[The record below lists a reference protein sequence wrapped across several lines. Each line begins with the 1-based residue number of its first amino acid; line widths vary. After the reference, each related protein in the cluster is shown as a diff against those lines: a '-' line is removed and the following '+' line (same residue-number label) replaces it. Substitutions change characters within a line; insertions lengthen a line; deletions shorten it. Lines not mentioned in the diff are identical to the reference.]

1 MAKPTDKPATG
12 TDDKDDT
19 SDNDDK
25 GDKPLGDGG
34 ERALKAER
42 DARRKAEADLRTARE
57 ELAKVQAAEDASK
70 SDIEKL
76 LAKVDGLE
84 GRAVEAERK
93 ALIAD
98 IAAEKDLTPAQ
109 ARRLQGTTRE
119 ELVADAEELVET
131 FGVKTRPKPKAEGDE
146 PATGDAEGE
155 PGDDKPKGKA
165 TEDAKPPSVGRP
177 KEKLRGGASPPDTE
191 EAVDHAKLA
200 KSILESSF

>member
-1 MAKPTDKPATG
+1 MADEKDKPAKG
-12 TDDKDDT
+12 DDDT
-19 SDNDDK
+19 KEK
-25 GDKPLGDGG
+25 GDDKPLGDGG

-42 DARRKAEADLRTARE
+42 DARRKAETDLRTARE

-84 GRAVEAERK
+84 SRAVEAERK

-109 ARRLQGTTRE
+109 ARRLQGTTRD

-131 FGVKTRPKPKAEGDE
+131 FGVKTKPKPKPDGDE
-146 PATGDAEGE
+146 PATGDADESG
-155 PGDDKPKGKA
+155 DKPNG
-165 TEDAKPPSVGRP
+165 TDGAKPPSVGRP

-191 EAVDHAKLA
+191 TPVDPAKLA
-200 KSILESSF
+200 KSILDSPF